1 MKYEDEIKGKG
12 KQVKG
17 KAKEKIGHL
26 AGNPRL
32 EDEGRGE
39 QVRGRVEE
47 GFGKA
52 RRKIGDAVEDA
63 GKEISR

>member
-17 KAKEKIGHL
+17 AAKEEIGKL
-26 AGNPRL
+26 ARNREL

-39 QVRGRVEE
+39 RFE
-47 GFGKA
+47 GNVQEKFGKA
-52 RRKIGDAVEDA
+52 RRKVGDAIEDL
-63 GKEISR
+63 GKEISD